1 MKDRYTHIEWHLLL
15 FNWSRSWTE
24 DKIMKTWCLPR
35 GRAGYLPLLL
45 SKNCSCQWVNCK
57 IDNDGNSRDN
67 GSNLY
72 LGEVSLS
79 WPSSHPLFPSRS
91 FSASSRWPG
100 LADQTDGRA
109 SSRQEVLDLKAY
121 FHLCHVII
129 IWNKYYPI
137 NKKIAFVWQD
147 MKSRP
152 CVGRTINQSQ
162 ISNHSGL
169 CLWHQSLLM
178 N

>member
-1 MKDRYTHIEWHLLL
+1 MKTLNRSFAQYFLFTKVLCEDQQLDFWSSPFACKLGQGQTRFMIDCGKIEYTHIEWHLLL

-91 FSASSRWPG
+91 SSASSRWPG

-109 SSRQEVLDLKAY
+109 SSRQEVLDLK
-121 FHLCHVII
+121 
-129 IWNKYYPI
+129 
-137 NKKIAFVWQD
+137 
-147 MKSRP
+147 
-152 CVGRTINQSQ
+152 
-162 ISNHSGL
+162 
-169 CLWHQSLLM
+169 
-178 N
+178 